1 AQTQPARKTPRT
13 APGQPAR
20 QMGLPPRPGSPRTA
34 DPPVRR
40 SVHHGAGQ
48 RYAGQRRTRR
58 VRALEG
64 QRYG

>member
-1 AQTQPARKTPRT
+1 
-13 APGQPAR
+13 QPAR